1 MTTPRPGDV
10 LRALAKAQTNA
21 WPMQGQYQQQ
31 QPAVVNQYLQ
41 SFSQP
46 RSESQT
52 IAEETARTCAHSF
65 ARGLLA
71 VADLFDAAAP
81 PMPDPEHVEKRS
93 RYWIRQA
100 ARIVDGLLPDAPRA
114 DEIAEWVALTPEQ
127 MR

>member
-1 MTTPRPGDV
+1 MSTPRPGDV
-10 LRALAKAQTNA
+10 LRALAKAQTDA

-31 QPAVVNQYLQ
+31 QPAVVNQYLE

-71 VADLFDAAAP
+71 VADLFDSAAA
-81 PMPDPEHVEKRS
+81 
-93 RYWIRQA
+93 
-100 ARIVDGLLPDAPRA
+100 
-114 DEIAEWVALTPEQ
+114 IAPEQ
-127 MR
+127 QR